1 MGRAREG
8 KRGRHAAQG
17 RSASATGRLRRAH
30 CNLQALQHG
39 MRGGGNPQERAAR
52 GSARARDSRGGEHG
66 HAEAAQGVWDA
77 GRRPPLWHGGHPFFG
92 TCAGCIMTSKS
103 VDVDEA
109 MAQSIQPN
117 QETLELADFS
127 VCRNAYG
134 AQVHSFEAEL
144 VGDTAVFG
152 NTPCRAVLIRAPMI
166 TRAGAGTQTL
176 LSHTHAQR
184 GTTPVLLR
192 EKNALACTFHPEITG
207 DARIHEYFLQ
217 MVAAYG
223 KEYSLPK

>member
-1 MGRAREG
+1 M
-8 KRGRHAAQG
+8 
-17 RSASATGRLRRAH
+17 SAPRPLLVASNLTRQESDLR
-30 CNLQALQHG
+30 
-39 MRGGGNPQERAAR
+39 
-52 GSARARDSRGGEHG
+52 D
-66 HAEAAQGVWDA
+66 
-77 GRRPPLWHGGHPFFG
+77 
-92 TCAGCIMTSKS
+92 GCTR
-103 VDVDEA
+103 
-109 MAQSIQPN
+109 
-117 QETLELADFS
+117 
-127 VCRNAYG
+127 RNAYG

-207 DARIHEYFLQ
+207 DARIHEYL
-217 MVAAYG
+217 
-223 KEYSLPK
+223 